1 MFSLK
6 KIIEYIKERY
16 SPLSIIV
23 YGSYADGT
31 NGPYSDFDA
40 LVISSC
46 HGQSHDTSFVDGVQL
61 DVFVFPASCFEGEFD
76 CADYIQICEGKI
88 IEDSEGIGLALQKCV
103 LSFLESRPAKSNSDI
118 QDGIDWCIKMCERV
132 KRGDTE
138 GLFRWHWLLTD
149 SLEIFC
155 DAARH
160 PYMGP
165 KKALKWMEKE
175 HPAAF
180 ALYDKAL
187 RESDMESLDA
197 WIACIKNLNIQG

>member
-1 MFSLK
+1 MDNIIAYLK
-6 KIIEYIKERY
+6 EKY

-31 NGPYSDFDA
+31 NGPFSDFDA

-46 HGQSHDTSFVDGVQL
+46 RGQSHDTSFVDGVQL
-61 DVFVFPASCFEGEFD
+61 DVFIYPTDCFDGKFD
-76 CADYIQICEGKI
+76 CKDFVQLSDGKI
-88 IEDSEGIGLALQKCV
+88 IMDTDGKGSSLLHCV
-103 LSFLESRPAKSNSDI
+103 SKYLESLPPKSASDI
-118 QDGIDWCIKMCERV
+118 RADIDWCIKMCQRV

-138 GLFRWHWLLTD
+138 GMFRWYWLLTD

-155 DAARH
+155 NAVQH

-180 ALYDKAL
+180 VLYDKAL
-187 RESDMESLDA
+187 RESDTESLDA
-197 WIACIKNLNIQG
+197 WVGCIKNLNIQN

>member
-1 MFSLK
+1 MDNIIAYLK
-6 KIIEYIKERY
+6 EKY

-31 NGPYSDFDA
+31 NGPFSDFDA

-61 DVFVFPASCFEGEFD
+61 DVLIYPADRFDGEFD
-76 CADYIQICEGKI
+76 CKDFVQLLDGKI
-88 IEDSEGIGLALQKCV
+88 IMDTNDKGSSLQHRVSKH
-103 LSFLESRPAKSNSDI
+103 LESLPPKSYSDI
-118 QDGIDWCIKMCERV
+118 RADIDWCLKMCQRV

-138 GLFRWHWLLTD
+138 GMFRWHWLLTD

-155 DAARH
+155 NAVQH

-187 RESDMESLDA
+187 RESDTESLDA
-197 WIACIKNLNIQG
+197 WVGCIKNLNIKN